1 MPESPLPALSS
12 GSAGRTIRSALPAR
26 DGRISLSV
34 DDGGCMN
41 LKISVKEWLL
51 VGMVG
56 VIAVLAN
63 LPEQYSD
70 RLGVRVEYLV
80 ITLALVVFVALLL
93 YMRFTFFL
101 IVILL
106 VIGANLP
113 GQYAER
119 LNISGVPLILA
130 LVLMVGVS
138 LINHVVRLLPS
149 GLEKDDS
156 GEAQKALFYAV
167 EKGNLVYAQKLLN
180 MNLDPNVKGPNG
192 YTALMY
198 AASRGS
204 AAMAELF
211 LRNGANAG
219 LINEEGDSAVDLA
232 LRLGH
237 AAVADSLKQARMEQF
252 AKQGGKNTK
261 GLFAN
266 A

>member
-1 MPESPLPALSS
+1 
-12 GSAGRTIRSALPAR
+12 
-26 DGRISLSV
+26 
-34 DDGGCMN
+34 MN

-119 LNISGVPLILA
+119 LNISRVPLILA
-130 LVLMVGVS
+130 LVLMVGIS

-180 MNLDPNVKGPNG
+180 MNLDPNVKGPKG

-198 AASRGS
+198 AASCGN

-237 AAVADSLKQARMEQF
+237 SGVADILKQARMEQF
-252 AKQGGKNTK
+252 AKQGDKSATGM
-261 GLFAN
+261 FAN